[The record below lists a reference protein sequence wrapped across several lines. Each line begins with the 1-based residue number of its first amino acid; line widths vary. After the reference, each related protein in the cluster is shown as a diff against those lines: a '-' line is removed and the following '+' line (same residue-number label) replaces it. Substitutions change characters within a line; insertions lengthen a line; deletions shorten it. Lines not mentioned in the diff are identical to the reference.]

1 MIVQKAWDY
10 FLDCLRYARLVL
22 RSAASGRGRDK
33 PVALV
38 RMRSIRQTRRFSQA
52 CFILSSADFAVK
64 VRCSLRDFRGMNS
77 YGRKALEFPGVSL
90 ALRASARARDLLVVD
105 EGRSEGKT
113 LMIDYDPYSA
123 LAVDDGLFLPI
134 MLHPNLLGRAAYE
147 EAARLRSRTARA
159 MRIFFAG
166 SISEGYSKP
175 IVAGGRSL
183 LNRRE
188 VILPFVSGVSGAEL
202 AVPASLDEFH
212 AGLDNGR
219 YANSFVIV
227 DTERFDIPTGE
238 WLSTLAKADFFVA
251 PPGYM
256 QPYCHNLV
264 EAMAVGTVPVF
275 QFPDLF
281 RPPLRDGLECLA
293 FEDAAGLARIVD
305 SILRGKLDAS
315 IEGMRRAAAAYHDS
329 YLHPDAAARR
339 IRAFMEDPA
348 ANELR
353 LYLAGGKAAKLMGS
367 VK

>member
-1 MIVQKAWDY
+1 
-10 FLDCLRYARLVL
+10 
-22 RSAASGRGRDK
+22 
-33 PVALV
+33 
-38 RMRSIRQTRRFSQA
+38 
-52 CFILSSADFAVK
+52 
-64 VRCSLRDFRGMNS
+64 
-77 YGRKALEFPGVSL
+77 
-90 ALRASARARDLLVVD
+90 
-105 EGRSEGKT
+105 
-113 LMIDYDPYSA
+113 
-123 LAVDDGLFLPI
+123 
-134 MLHPNLLGRAAYE
+134 
-147 EAARLRSRTARA
+147 
-159 MRIFFAG
+159 
-166 SISEGYSKP
+166 
-175 IVAGGRSL
+175 
-183 LNRRE
+183 
-188 VILPFVSGVSGAEL
+188 VILPFVSGASDAEI

-212 AGLDNGR
+212 AGLDSGR

-227 DTERFDIPTGE
+227 DTERFDIPPGE

-264 EAMAVGTVPVF
+264 EAMDVGTVPVF

-315 IEGMRRAAAAYHDS
+315 TEGMRRAAATYHDS

-339 IRAFMEDPA
+339 IRSFMEDPA

-367 VK
+367 AK